1 MQEAV
6 EAAGSAR
13 ALRAMA
19 EGRPAGNYAVH
30 NKIATKCRHNVP
42 KKLTK
47 TMIAAAIAGFE
58 EQKRQIDAEIAAL
71 RAIGRESG
79 TATPNSE
86 SGKHPRRRMSAASR
100 KNMALAQQKRWAAKK
115 VAPEPEATAKPKR
128 KLSAAGKKRIIAAS
142 NDTGRRSGL
151 LQRNPRSPSDLLIS
165 ESLIMGIEEACG
177 AVCGSAG
184 AGPGAFGTVRPKL
197 PAGPPGG
204 GSREPALSRGIH
216 AICYMNGQA
225 CM

>member
-13 ALRAMA
+13 ALWAMA
-19 EGRPAGNYAVH
+19 EGQPAGNYAVH
-30 NKIATKCRHNVP
+30 NKIVTKCRHNMS

-58 EQKRQIDAEIAAL
+58 EQKRQIDAGIAELARMWEKL
-71 RAIGRESG
+71 G

-115 VAPEPEATAKPKR
+115 VADLSLKR
-128 KLSAAGKKRIIAAS
+128 E
-142 NDTGRRSGL
+142 N
-151 LQRNPRSPSDLLIS
+151 
-165 ESLIMGIEEACG
+165 
-177 AVCGSAG
+177 
-184 AGPGAFGTVRPKL
+184 
-197 PAGPPGG
+197 
-204 GSREPALSRGIH
+204 RET
-216 AICYMNGQA
+216 
-225 CM
+225 